1 MAVYGNYSIGNAA
14 VTGLLLLIN
23 VGLFL
28 ASLFVCRRHGDQ
40 ARGYVTWMK
49 ISFMFFSGYLF
60 FNCLTSVLIVLYY
73 NDLLGTG
80 FNVTSNLEVCFEMI
94 VKVLIVAT
102 LGSLVRGIFYARSS
116 KPAALA
122 MPFRVFAFVL
132 VGLVSLLTI
141 VFLGVAM
148 HATFSSSSRSFQSA
162 MHANK
167 IWGAIQIVLFI
178 VSLAL
183 VAIAGFTFTKV
194 KSMAH
199 LRTASTVL
207 IVACVFFFV
216 QNLYSIV
223 WIGLYGNLAGRRRSA
238 IPPEFSVIINLI
250 FGVISLFATLVTLFH
265 LARSKD
271 KFASAPTPGPMQ
283 AAPVQYP
290 SQPGVPVQGYP
301 QYQYAQPT
309 QPAQAYA
316 YAQPH
321 VQPQGQPAWQPG
333 MYYYPQ
339 QQVPQ
344 GYAPQQVAG
353 QQPVYPPNIAQ
364 LPAQTPQLKSVDVNT
379 TGPTTVS
386 ATSTPAPPSELGQGV
401 NK

>member
-1 MAVYGNYSIGNAA
+1 MLKTILYFMISAGF
-14 VTGLLLLIN
+14 GLPHHN
-23 VGLFL
+23 VRRSSAPRLTK
-28 ASLFVCRRHGDQ
+28 SL
-40 ARGYVTWMK
+40 
-49 ISFMFFSGYLF
+49 SSYLF

-199 LRTASTVL
+199 LRTVSNT
-207 IVACVFFFV
+207 
-216 QNLYSIV
+216 
-223 WIGLYGNLAGRRRSA
+223 RKK
-238 IPPEFSVIINLI
+238 
-250 FGVISLFATLVTLFH
+250 TL
-265 LARSKD
+265 
-271 KFASAPTPGPMQ
+271 
-283 AAPVQYP
+283 
-290 SQPGVPVQGYP
+290 
-301 QYQYAQPT
+301 
-309 QPAQAYA
+309 
-316 YAQPH
+316 
-321 VQPQGQPAWQPG
+321 
-333 MYYYPQ
+333 
-339 QQVPQ
+339 
-344 GYAPQQVAG
+344 
-353 QQPVYPPNIAQ
+353 
-364 LPAQTPQLKSVDVNT
+364 
-379 TGPTTVS
+379 
-386 ATSTPAPPSELGQGV
+386 
-401 NK
+401 